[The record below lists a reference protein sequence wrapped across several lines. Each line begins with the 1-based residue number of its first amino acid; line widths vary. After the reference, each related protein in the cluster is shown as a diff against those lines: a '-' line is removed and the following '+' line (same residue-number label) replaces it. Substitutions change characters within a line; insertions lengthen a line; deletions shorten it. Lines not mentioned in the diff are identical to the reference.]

1 MKMSQYFTKPHE
13 PFGGDINV
21 NVDLS
26 NYASKSDL
34 ENATGVDISKVAKKV
49 DLASIKSNVNKI
61 DIDRLAAVP
70 IDLSKLSNVVKNNV
84 VKKDGYNARI
94 KNIEDKIPVITN
106 LATKTTLNFK
116 INEVKEE
123 IPSIANLATTAAL
136 TAVEN
141 KTPNASNLVKKTDYN
156 TKINEIEKKTTDHN
170 DDKYITT
177 PNLIS

>member
-1 MKMSQYFTKPHE
+1 MK
-13 PFGGDINV
+13 
-21 NVDLS
+21 
-26 NYASKSDL
+26 
-34 ENATGVDISKVAKKV
+34 
-49 DLASIKSNVNKI
+49 IKY
-61 DIDRLAAVP
+61 L
-70 IDLSKLSNVVKNNV
+70 LF
-84 VKKDGYNARI
+84 
-94 KNIEDKIPVITN
+94 TN

-116 INEVKEE
+116 INVVKEE

-141 KTPNASNLVKKTDYN
+141 KTPNVSNLVKKTDYN